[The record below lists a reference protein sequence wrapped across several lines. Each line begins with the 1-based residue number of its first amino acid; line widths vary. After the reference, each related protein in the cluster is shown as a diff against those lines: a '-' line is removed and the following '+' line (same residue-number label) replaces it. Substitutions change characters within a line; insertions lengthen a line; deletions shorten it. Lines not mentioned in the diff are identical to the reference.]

1 MKLLSIITPTHNRAP
16 LLKRCFASLLAQ
28 TSRQFEWIIVD
39 DGSTDDTEAAAAS
52 FLLQAPEMRIHYL
65 RKENGGKHTA
75 MNAAHPLIH
84 GDYVLIL
91 DDDDCLIPSAVEEI
105 LQAWARY
112 DQPRIGVVVFLEGY
126 SETDPFAEGKRE
138 GVPFDMFHE
147 HTITRHNRDCCD
159 IYRTEAFLR
168 FPYPVFAGETFLS
181 ESILW
186 NKMAPEYQIV
196 YVNKVIY
203 LADYLEDG
211 LTRSGRAMRIR
222 MPRGG
227 MYAANEFLD
236 RRYPLKLRLKNA
248 LLYNCY
254 GYFAGVPFREVRD
267 KALSPVTVV
276 LTRPLGWLLYRHWK
290 RQYGKQS

>member
-1 MKLLSIITPTHNRAP
+1 MKLLSIITPTHNRST

-84 GDYVLIL
+84 GNYVLIL
-91 DDDDCLIPSAVEEI
+91 DDDDRLIPSAVEEI
-105 LQAWARY
+105 LEAWARY
-112 DQPRIGVVVFLEGY
+112 DQPQIGVVVFLEGY
-126 SETDPFAEGKRE
+126 SETDPFAEGERE

-147 HTITRHNRDCCD
+147 HTVTRHNRDCCD
-159 IYRTEAFLR
+159 IYRAEAFKKYP
-168 FPYPVFAGETFLS
+168 FPVFPGETFLS

-186 NKMAPEYQIV
+186 NRMAAEYQIV
-196 YVNKVIY
+196 YINKVIY
-203 LADYLEDG
+203 LAEYLEDG
-211 LTRSGRAMRIR
+211 LTKAGRPMRIK
-222 MPRGG
+222 MPLGG
-227 MYAANEFLD
+227 MYAANLYLD
-236 RRYPLKLRLKNA
+236 RHYPMKLRWKNG

-254 GYFAGVPFREVRD
+254 GFFAKTPFRKLRSEAIS
-267 KALSPVTVV
+267 KPLTY
-276 LTRPLGWLLYRHWK
+276 LTRPGGWLLYQYWK
-290 RQYGKQS
+290 KRYG